1 MSTISG
7 PPSMLV
13 SNEGQPPPPPIT
25 SEQVLGLLIGEKE
38 EDKFY
43 FGKSLFHYDY
53 HETDSDNVGY
63 NMNNI
68 CEIYLKIEKGAKQK
82 GWLSHL
88 NPKDSLHTTHYDK
101 KLKDEGYKVSA
112 SIFSVPRENLVRFS
126 EIIAESLN
134 KSEVKGI
141 MRSI

>member
-25 SEQVLGLLIGEKE
+25 SEQVLGLLIGKNK

-43 FGKSLFHYDY
+43 FGRSLFEYDY
-53 HETDSDNVGY
+53 HQTDSDNVGY

-68 CEIYLKIEKGAKQK
+68 CEIYLKIEKEPNQ
-82 GWLSHL
+82 
-88 NPKDSLHTTHYDK
+88 
-101 KLKDEGYKVSA
+101 
-112 SIFSVPRENLVRFS
+112 IR
-126 EIIAESLN
+126 
-134 KSEVKGI
+134 
-141 MRSI
+141 